1 MNKPTLSLA
10 AALLLSVT
18 PIAYAQDGPRDQ
30 MPGPSLERGPGA
42 DMPGGGGDE
51 PRGGGASDGA
61 GSRDEGPG
69 SAGSAAGD
77 EAPVR
82 RSEGPNPAVRDGA
95 PRGEPSGAERKD
107 APSAKEKRADDS
119 GKSTRKSAD
128 DTKGDRKAK
137 AEKTDKSPDKAAS
150 ETNSKRDSQAKSDAD
165 RGDRAKA
172 KDAAEAGKAKPAD
185 AAKQADAKADGD
197 RKSVDEVKKA
207 DLSGEKRTRVETAFR
222 ENRDVKRRTDV
233 DINISVGSRLPRDW
247 VFVPVPVAVI
257 EVVPE
262 YRGYVFAYVE
272 DEYVICD
279 PVTYEVVAVLPA
291 GDSGPDYAG
300 GGGGVAVADRCSAN
314 LTLSDDERADI
325 LRSIQMTDEVDV
337 KNITV
342 GWSVPG
348 EIELRRFPEPVL
360 SHNAK
365 LESCR
370 YFIADDQIAIVDPS
384 EETVV
389 LLIDHND

>member
-1 MNKPTLSLA
+1 MSKPTLSLA
-10 AALLLSVT
+10 AALLLGVT

-30 MPGPSLERGPGA
+30 MPSPSLERGPRA
-42 DMPGGGGDE
+42 DMPGGGGDG
-51 PRGGGASDGA
+51 PRRRASDGA

-69 SAGSAAGD
+69 SAGSETGD
-77 EAPVR
+77 DAPMR

-119 GKSTRKSAD
+119 GKSTRKSSD
-128 DTKGDRKAK
+128 DTKGDRKAR

-150 ETNSKRDSQAKSDAD
+150 EAKSRTDAQAKSEKD
-165 RGDRAKA
+165 RSDRS
-172 KDAAEAGKAKPAD
+172 KDAAAADKAKPAD
-185 AAKQADAKADGD
+185 ADKQADAKAEGG

-207 DLSGEKRTRVETAFR
+207 DLSGDRRTRVETAFR
-222 ENRDVKRRTDV
+222 GSRDVKRRTDV

-247 VFVPVPVAVI
+247 DFVPVPVAVI

-291 GDSGPDYAG
+291 GDSGPAYAAG
-300 GGGGVAVADRCSAN
+300 GGGGVVADRCSAN

-360 SHNAK
+360 SQNGK

-384 EETVV
+384 EEMVV